1 MLSFFSQETSGPD
14 VSPSEKLEKVIQL
27 AELCIELIQQN
38 EEHHAEV
45 VTFYHL
51 WPSISFPSFGA

>member
-1 MLSFFSQETSGPD
+1 MTPIIAISFSPTETSGPD
-14 VSPSEKLEKVIQL
+14 ICPDEKLEKVMQL

-45 VTFYHL
+45 
-51 WPSISFPSFGA
+51 